1 MSDKFGKFGKFS
13 KPGEFTETKEEIKE
27 DVKVEETPTTF
38 GKVRVDEATEAT
50 SEVKEEIEE
59 GGKFMEDKFYTPPVT
74 EAKTEVEEKPSYN
87 TVKKEP
93 EVKPKSSEPK
103 MFETVRETKAAV
115 KENIERANAH
125 QNNNINKLGGIR
137 KMEGR
142 KADIISLRVNVRL
155 GDIAAFLQG
164 EIQTPFDINLK
175 EFSPERELQ
184 TVDENDRKNM
194 ETIIKKIVAYGEDN
208 SYLNTVPVITVETK
222 YLKAPIDD
230 INLIAIGINQEKPS
244 LQNFSSKY
252 CVPHIVDR
260 AGGQSDVFLDT
271 ATVVAL
277 TACEL
282 LNNCI
287 SKDEVANRN
296 SQYAIAISFN
306 RRDGYTVEFG
316 NKNYREVR

>member
-1 MSDKFGKFGKFS
+1 MSKEEKFGKFGKFN
-13 KPGEFTETKEEIKE
+13 KPGEFEGEVKEAKAEIAE
-27 DVKVEETPTTF
+27 
-38 GKVRVDEATEAT
+38 
-50 SEVKEEIEE
+50 EVKEEA
-59 GGKFMEDKFYTPPVT
+59 V
-74 EAKTEVEEKPSYN
+74 AEEKP
-87 TVKKEP
+87 TVFGKPRIDEVTEVVETKEGEP
-93 EVKPKSSEPK
+93 KVEDTPIQTPKEIKSSGEAK
-103 MFETVRETKAAV
+103 MFATVRETKASTR
-115 KENIERANAH
+115 ENIERTNSFT
-125 QNNNINKLGGIR
+125 NNNNTFQGGR
-137 KMEGR
+137 TMEGR

-155 GDIAAFLQG
+155 GDISAFLQG
-164 EIQTPFDINLK
+164 EIGTPFDINLK

-194 ETIIKKIVAYGEDN
+194 EVIIKKIVAYGEDN
-208 SYLNTVPVITVETK
+208 SYLSTVPVITVDSK

-230 INLIAIGINQEKPS
+230 LNLIAIGIIQEKPS
-244 LQNFSSKY
+244 LEKFSSKY

-271 ATVVAL
+271 ATVVTL

-287 SKDEVANRN
+287 NKDDILNRN
-296 SQYAIAISFN
+296 SQYAIAITFN

>member
-1 MSDKFGKFGKFS
+1 MSDKFGKFGKFN
-13 KPGEFTETKEEIKE
+13 KPGEFADEAKEVVTEET
-27 DVKVEETPTTF
+27 KVEETPTTF
-38 GKVRVDEATEAT
+38 GKIRVDETT
-50 SEVKEEIEE
+50 TEVKEEIKE

-87 TVKKEP
+87 AVKKEP
-93 EVKPKSSEPK
+93 EVKAKTSEPK

-125 QNNNINKLGGIR
+125 QNNNKLGGIR

-142 KADIISLRVNVRL
+142 KADIIALRVNVRL
-155 GDIAAFLQG
+155 GDLAAFLQG
-164 EIQTPFDINLK
+164 EITTPFDINLK

-194 ETIIKKIVAYGEDN
+194 ESIVKKIVAYGEDS
-208 SYLNTVPVITVETK
+208 SYLNTVPVITVDTK

-244 LQNFSSKY
+244 LQNFNNKY

-271 ATVVAL
+271 ATVVTL

-287 SKDEVANRN
+287 NKDDILNRN
-296 SQYAIAISFN
+296 SQYAVAISFN
-306 RRDGYTVEFG
+306 KRDGYTVEFV

>member
-1 MSDKFGKFGKFS
+1 MSKEEKFGKFGKFN
-13 KPGEFTETKEEIKE
+13 KPGEFEGETK
-27 DVKVEETPTTF
+27 
-38 GKVRVDEATEAT
+38 TEVT
-50 SEVKEEIEE
+50 EEVKEEA
-59 GGKFMEDKFYTPPVT
+59 V
-74 EAKTEVEEKPSYN
+74 AEEKP
-87 TVKKEP
+87 TVFGKPRIDEVTEVVETKEG
-93 EVKPKSSEPK
+93 EPK
-103 MFETVRETKAAV
+103 VEDTPIQTPKEIKASGESKMFGTVRETKASTR
-115 KENIERANAH
+115 ENIERTNSYT
-125 QNNNINKLGGIR
+125 NNNYQGGNKTMI
-137 KMEGR
+137 EGR

-155 GDIAAFLQG
+155 GDISAFLQG
-164 EIQTPFDINLK
+164 EIGTPFDINLK

-194 ETIIKKIVAYGEDN
+194 EVIIKKIVAYGEDN
-208 SYLNTVPVITVETK
+208 SYLSTVPVITVDSK

-230 INLIAIGINQEKPS
+230 LNLIAIGIIQEKPS
-244 LQNFSSKY
+244 LEKFSSKY

-271 ATVVAL
+271 ATVVTL

-287 SKDEVANRN
+287 NKDDILNRN
-296 SQYAIAISFN
+296 SQYAIAITFN

>member
-1 MSDKFGKFGKFS
+1 MSDKFGKFGKFN
-13 KPGEFTETKEEIKE
+13 KPGEFSE
-27 DVKVEETPTTF
+27 DVKEVVTEETKVEETPTTF
-38 GKVRVDEATEAT
+38 GKVRVDETAT
-50 SEVKEEIEE
+50 EVKEEIKE

-74 EAKTEVEEKPSYN
+74 EAKTEVEEKLSYN

-93 EVKPKSSEPK
+93 EVKPKASEPK

-125 QNNNINKLGGIR
+125 QNNNKLGGIR

-142 KADIISLRVNVRL
+142 KADIIALRVNVRL
-155 GDIAAFLQG
+155 GDLAAFLQG
-164 EIQTPFDINLK
+164 EITTPFDINLK

-194 ETIIKKIVAYGEDN
+194 ESIVKKIVAYGEDS
-208 SYLNTVPVITVETK
+208 SYLNTVPVITVDTK

-244 LQNFSSKY
+244 LQNFNNKY

-271 ATVVAL
+271 ATVVTL

-287 SKDEVANRN
+287 NKEDILNRN
-296 SQYAIAISFN
+296 SQYAVAISFN
-306 RRDGYTVEFG
+306 RRDGYTVEFV

>member
-1 MSDKFGKFGKFS
+1 MSDKFGKFGKFN
-13 KPGEFTETKEEIKE
+13 KPGEFAE
-27 DVKVEETPTTF
+27 DVKEVVTEENKVEETPTTF
-38 GKVRVDEATEAT
+38 GKVRVDETAEA
-50 SEVKEEIEE
+50 KEEIKE
-59 GGKFMEDKFYTPPVT
+59 GGKFMEDKAYTPPVT

-93 EVKPKSSEPK
+93 EAAKTKPSEPK

-125 QNNNINKLGGIR
+125 QNNNKLGGIR

-142 KADIISLRVNVRL
+142 KADIIALRVNVRL
-155 GDIAAFLQG
+155 GDLAAFLQG
-164 EIQTPFDINLK
+164 EITTPFDINLK

-194 ETIIKKIVAYGEDN
+194 ESIVKKIVAYGEDS
-208 SYLNTVPVITVETK
+208 SYLNTVPVITVDTK

-244 LQNFSSKY
+244 LQNFNNKY

-271 ATVVAL
+271 ATVVTL

-287 SKDEVANRN
+287 NKDDILNRN
-296 SQYAIAISFN
+296 SQYAVAISFN
-306 RRDGYTVEFG
+306 KRDGYTVEFV

>member
-1 MSDKFGKFGKFS
+1 MSKEEKFGKFGKFN
-13 KPGEFTETKEEIKE
+13 KPGEFEGEVKEAKAEIAE
-27 DVKVEETPTTF
+27 
-38 GKVRVDEATEAT
+38 
-50 SEVKEEIEE
+50 EVKEEA
-59 GGKFMEDKFYTPPVT
+59 V
-74 EAKTEVEEKPSYN
+74 AEEKP
-87 TVKKEP
+87 TVFGKPRIDEVTEVVETKEG
-93 EVKPKSSEPK
+93 EPK
-103 MFETVRETKAAV
+103 VEDTPIQTPKEIKASGESKMFGTVRETKASTR
-115 KENIERANAH
+115 ENIERTNSFT
-125 QNNNINKLGGIR
+125 NNNNTFQGGR
-137 KMEGR
+137 TMEGR

-155 GDIAAFLQG
+155 GDISAFLQG
-164 EIQTPFDINLK
+164 EIGTPFDINLK

-194 ETIIKKIVAYGEDN
+194 EVIIKKIVAYGEDN
-208 SYLNTVPVITVETK
+208 SYLSTVPVITVDSK

-230 INLIAIGINQEKPS
+230 LNLIAIGIIQEKPS
-244 LQNFSSKY
+244 LEKFSSKY

-271 ATVVAL
+271 ATVVTL

-287 SKDEVANRN
+287 NKDDILNRN
-296 SQYAIAISFN
+296 SQYAIAITFN